1 MLTARQGIIIKA
13 ILRNKWTPKLQAKI
27 SMVTRCL
34 GIILTSL
41 NTIKLMK
48 KQMSRLIE
56 AVAISS
62 ITIKKIRQ
70 KPKYS
75 ESVKEAKVRPK
86 THIIAK
92 GVSPVA

>member
-1 MLTARQGIIIKA
+1 MKA
-13 ILRNKWTPKLQAKI
+13 ILRNKWTPKPQAKTR
-27 SMVTRCL
+27 MVTRGL

-62 ITIKKIRQ
+62 ITIKKSRQ
-70 KPKYS
+70 QPKHL

-86 THIIAK
+86 TPIIAK
-92 GVSPVA
+92 GVARVA